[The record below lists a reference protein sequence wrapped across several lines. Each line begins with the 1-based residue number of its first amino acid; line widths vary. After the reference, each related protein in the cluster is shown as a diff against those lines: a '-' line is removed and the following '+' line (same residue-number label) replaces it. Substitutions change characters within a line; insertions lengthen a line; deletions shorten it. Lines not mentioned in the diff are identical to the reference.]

1 MNSPIS
7 LRTLGLVA
15 VLASFPLSA
24 QDNGKETIASV
35 GDAAVTLNEVRA
47 KISTLTDA
55 EKDSLRREPG
65 ALGQFVRS
73 ILTQQLLLREAKSAG
88 WEKQAVVTERLEN
101 LRETIVTTT
110 FLESKGKT
118 PDGYPGEAELQAA
131 YEANKSALRVPK
143 SYRIAQIFIADPKS
157 APAVGATE
165 KLAKVQAALAVKD
178 ADFTA
183 IATAHSEESGSA
195 ARGGEIGWLTEEQ
208 IQPGIREVLPKLALG
223 QVSEPVRLDGGW
235 HILKLLDSREPHTP
249 TLDQI
254 RPQLSARI
262 KAERERMLAQEYL
275 AKLLQDNPIAIN
287 EMMLSKL
294 LPSPSSEK

>member
-1 MNSPIS
+1 MNSTVS
-7 LRTLGLVA
+7 VRTIAIIALLSTLP
-15 VLASFPLSA
+15 LAA
-24 QDNGKETIASV
+24 QEQGKETIASV
-35 GDAAVTLNEVRA
+35 GEAAVTLDEVRA
-47 KISTLTDA
+47 KISALTDA
-55 EKDSLRREPG
+55 EKESLRRDPG

-73 ILTQQLLLREAKSAG
+73 VLTQQLLLREAKTAG
-88 WEKQAVVTERLEN
+88 WEKEAVVTERLEN
-101 LRETIVTTT
+101 LRETIVTST
-110 FLESKGKT
+110 FLESKGRT
-118 PDGYPGEAELQAA
+118 PAGYPGEAELQAA
-131 YEANKSALRVPK
+131 YEANKTALRVPK

-157 APAVGATE
+157 APTEGAKE
-165 KLAKVQAALAVKD
+165 KLSKVQAALAIKD
-178 ADFTA
+178 ADFAA

-195 ARGGEIGWLTEEQ
+195 TRGGEIGWLTEEQ
-208 IQPGIREVLPKLALG
+208 IQPGIRDVLPKLSLG

-254 RPQLSARI
+254 RPQLAARL

-294 LPSPSSEK
+294 LPSAPSEK